1 MIKLIN
7 MKKNSQIL
15 IANRYLLTTLLKEI
29 ITEVSIDQLK
39 TQFVDAGKISSED
52 FKEIIDATGNK
63 SAYATWLAKKVA
75 DETIKSEDISKYKK
89 YFSIFDRNK
98 KSYPYSDINQYK
110 TTNDISQFIK
120 TSVEIANK
128 ETKDPSQQKGVAR
141 SDKYKEFYM
150 GSVDGFDVYELPKG
164 RKDLYGVSCELG
176 SGTEW
181 CTATGKTQSFFN
193 KYISSGP
200 LFIFIKP
207 GSEEKYQFSY
217 ENDQFMDKDD
227 TPII

>member
-1 MIKLIN
+1 

-15 IANRYLLTTLLKEI
+15 ISNRYLLTTLLKEI

-52 FKEIIDATGNK
+52 FTEIIDATGNK
-63 SAYATWLAKKVA
+63 SAYATWLVKKVA